1 MKAPKPR
8 PKLAQMA
15 IDVFDSLQ
23 SLENQQ
29 VQITQS
35 VSRSRNSGDHD
46 RHFAA
51 TLQFS
56 FMVKDVGWQISGGH
70 LYLNGENT
78 WLGILL
84 MNIRDFEVKDS
95 DTFIV
100 TEHFEEE
107 TERQTIIKIV
117 E

>member
-8 PKLAQMA
+8 SKLAQMA
-15 IDVFDSLQ
+15 IDIFDSLQ

-35 VSRSRNSGDHD
+35 LSRNRNFGGHD

-56 FMVKDVGWQISGGH
+56 FTVKHVGWTMSGGH
-70 LYLNGENT
+70 LYLNGDDS

-84 MNIRDFEVKDS
+84 ENVRAFEKTQDGFV
-95 DTFIV
+95 I
-100 TEHFEEE
+100 TEHFEDE
-107 TERQTIIKIV
+107 TERKTTISV
-117 E
+117 SE